1 MLRVSKQERLLKLL
15 LGILIYLLREMIQ
28 RGKPVLE
35 QGINAILS
43 RTEQHLRIG
52 LVRCGIKSQ

>member
-1 MLRVSKQERLLKLL
+1 MLKASKQERLLKLL

-35 QGINAILS
+35 LGIIARMLRIRRVLS
-43 RTEQHLRIG
+43 IG
-52 LVRCGIKSQ
+52 LVRCGQVSQ